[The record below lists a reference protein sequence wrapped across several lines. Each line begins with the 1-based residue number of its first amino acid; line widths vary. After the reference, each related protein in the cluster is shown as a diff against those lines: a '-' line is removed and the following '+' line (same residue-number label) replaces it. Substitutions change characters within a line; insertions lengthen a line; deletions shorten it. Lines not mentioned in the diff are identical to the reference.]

1 MYIAHGVKYGH
12 AGRKLNIIK
21 FSLSQD
27 TVFGMWRG
35 ISIPEVLA
43 VPIHGW
49 SKQ

>member
-12 AGRKLNIIK
+12 AGRKLDI
-21 FSLSQD
+21 FLFLR
-27 TVFGMWRG
+27 TLVFGVWRG